1 MPCQTIFVVS
11 TLPTSYSLQDIDYFI
26 QKLKTANVECLVLL
40 NGLVAF
46 RNTDNKT
53 EVFFPPLEIFDKFN
67 NADIELKVLP
77 GIIEFLAVGT
87 NEDIVKIKLNKSVKK
102 GIVRAREFL
111 IKNHQVMSVISCK
124 SIESVVYGDHKIVF
138 TSPLFWLNSNWFL
151 DNKMCRKLNNEPY
164 YLRSRHNLRLNV
176 SKINLDLESYNYF
189 PDEYIV
195 SVLEDLQY
203 KFTDQKEIWLL
214 PSLDVNFSMLKVKN
228 DLIINVPQLKY
239 SSTTER
245 DNSNAQIDGV
255 LIHPLID
262 KFNNIYPE
270 ITFGL

>member
-11 TLPTSYSLQDIDYFI
+11 TLPTSYSLQ
-26 QKLKTANVECLVLL
+26 N
-40 NGLVAF
+40 
-46 RNTDNKT
+46 
-53 EVFFPPLEIFDKFN
+53 
-67 NADIELKVLP
+67 
-77 GIIEFLAVGT
+77 
-87 NEDIVKIKLNKSVKK
+87 
-102 GIVRAREFL
+102 
-111 IKNHQVMSVISCK
+111 
-124 SIESVVYGDHKIVF
+124 
-138 TSPLFWLNSNWFL
+138 
-151 DNKMCRKLNNEPY
+151 
-164 YLRSRHNLRLNV
+164 
-176 SKINLDLESYNYF
+176 INLDLESYNYF

-239 SSTTER
+239 SSTTDR
-245 DNSNAQIDGV
+245 DNSNVQINGV